1 MNKSAKLIWLK
12 DTSGGIIRAKIEA
25 PSLAAE
31 EFADL
36 TECARDAGFMPL
48 KSNWEA
54 PEIGTREA
62 TSKFISAAY
71 KLGVTV
77 VEEEEP

>member
-12 DTSGGIIRAKIEA
+12 DTSGGITRAKIEA
-25 PSLAAE
+25 PSLSAE

-36 TECARDAGFMPL
+36 TECARNAGFIES

-62 TSKFISAAY
+62 ISKFINDAY